1 MSLIKVVECPRDAM
15 QGIRKWIPTNEKI
28 SYIQSI
34 LSVGFDVVDFGSFV
48 SERAVPQMK
57 DTHLVLENLDL
68 NSTRSKLLAIV
79 ANIRGAKNACKY
91 SQINYLGYPFSISE
105 YFQMRNTNKSIEESL
120 LSAEKARKE
129 LENINQES
137 ESILMKA
144 KTEAQSI
151 VGEAKSA
158 ADNMKEDIVS
168 KARSEAE
175 GQLEKAKIQIN
186 VEKDKA
192 MAEIREEVVNL
203 SIHVAEKIIKKN
215 ISKEENVELIKKSLD
230 SMEGYEA

>member
-1 MSLIKVVECPRDAM
+1 MN
-15 QGIRKWIPTNEKI
+15 QYWTIPGDNALHESTGTHGA
-28 SYIQSI
+28 QSEQNPLVKLDPGLFI
-34 LSVGFDVVDFGSFV
+34 WTVLTFV
-48 SERAVPQMK
+48 LLLTVLAKFAWKPLLLMLDER
-57 DTHLVLENLDL
+57 
-68 NSTRSKLLAIV
+68 
-79 ANIRGAKNACKY
+79 
-91 SQINYLGYPFSISE
+91 
-105 YFQMRNTNKSIEESL
+105 NKSIEESL

-168 KARSEAE
+168 KARSEAA

-192 MAEIREEVVNL
+192 MAEIRGEVVNL

>member
-1 MSLIKVVECPRDAM
+1 MN
-15 QGIRKWIPTNEKI
+15 QYWTIPGDNALHESTGTHGA
-28 SYIQSI
+28 QSEQNPLVKLDPGLFI
-34 LSVGFDVVDFGSFV
+34 WTVLTFV
-48 SERAVPQMK
+48 LLLTVLAKFAWKPLLLMLDER
-57 DTHLVLENLDL
+57 
-68 NSTRSKLLAIV
+68 
-79 ANIRGAKNACKY
+79 
-91 SQINYLGYPFSISE
+91 
-105 YFQMRNTNKSIEESL
+105 NKSIEESL

-158 ADNMKEDIVS
+158 ADNMKEDIVL

-192 MAEIREEVVNL
+192 MAEIRGEVVNL

>member
-1 MSLIKVVECPRDAM
+1 MN
-15 QGIRKWIPTNEKI
+15 QYWTIPGDNALHESTGTHGA
-28 SYIQSI
+28 QSEQNPLVKLDPGLFI
-34 LSVGFDVVDFGSFV
+34 WTVLTFV
-48 SERAVPQMK
+48 LLLTVLAKFAWKPLLLMLDER
-57 DTHLVLENLDL
+57 
-68 NSTRSKLLAIV
+68 
-79 ANIRGAKNACKY
+79 
-91 SQINYLGYPFSISE
+91 
-105 YFQMRNTNKSIEESL
+105 NKSIEESL

-192 MAEIREEVVNL
+192 MSEIREEVVNL

-215 ISKEENVELIKKSLD
+215 ISKEDNVELIKKSLD
-230 SMEGYEA
+230 SIKGYEA

>member
-1 MSLIKVVECPRDAM
+1 MN
-15 QGIRKWIPTNEKI
+15 QYWTIPGDNALHEST
-28 SYIQSI
+28 STHGAQSEQNPLVKLDPGLFI
-34 LSVGFDVVDFGSFV
+34 WTVLTFV
-48 SERAVPQMK
+48 LLLTVLAKFAWKPLLLMLDER
-57 DTHLVLENLDL
+57 
-68 NSTRSKLLAIV
+68 
-79 ANIRGAKNACKY
+79 
-91 SQINYLGYPFSISE
+91 
-105 YFQMRNTNKSIEESL
+105 NKSIEASL

-144 KTEAQSI
+144 RTEAQSI

-215 ISKEENVELIKKSLD
+215 ISKEDNVELIKKSLD

>member
-1 MSLIKVVECPRDAM
+1 MN
-15 QGIRKWIPTNEKI
+15 QYWTIPGDNALHESTGTHGA
-28 SYIQSI
+28 QSEQNPLVKLDPGLFI
-34 LSVGFDVVDFGSFV
+34 WTVLTFV
-48 SERAVPQMK
+48 LLLTVLAKFAWKPLLLMLDER
-57 DTHLVLENLDL
+57 
-68 NSTRSKLLAIV
+68 
-79 ANIRGAKNACKY
+79 
-91 SQINYLGYPFSISE
+91 
-105 YFQMRNTNKSIEESL
+105 NKSIEASL

-144 KTEAQSI
+144 RTEAQSI

-215 ISKEENVELIKKSLD
+215 ISKEDNVELIKKSLD

>member
-1 MSLIKVVECPRDAM
+1 MN
-15 QGIRKWIPTNEKI
+15 QYWTIPGDNALHESTGTHGA
-28 SYIQSI
+28 QSEQNPLVKLDPGLFI
-34 LSVGFDVVDFGSFV
+34 WTVLTFV
-48 SERAVPQMK
+48 LLLTVLAKFAWKPLLLMLDER
-57 DTHLVLENLDL
+57 
-68 NSTRSKLLAIV
+68 
-79 ANIRGAKNACKY
+79 
-91 SQINYLGYPFSISE
+91 
-105 YFQMRNTNKSIEESL
+105 NKSIEESL

-175 GQLEKAKIQIN
+175 GQLEKAKKQIN

-192 MAEIREEVVNL
+192 MSEIREEVVNL

-215 ISKEENVELIKKSLD
+215 ISREDNVELIKNSLD
-230 SMEGYEA
+230 SIEGYEA

>member
-1 MSLIKVVECPRDAM
+1 MN
-15 QGIRKWIPTNEKI
+15 QYWTIPGDNALHESTGAHGA
-28 SYIQSI
+28 QSEQNPLVKLDPGLFI
-34 LSVGFDVVDFGSFV
+34 WTVLTFV
-48 SERAVPQMK
+48 LLLTVLAKFAWKPLLLMLDER
-57 DTHLVLENLDL
+57 
-68 NSTRSKLLAIV
+68 
-79 ANIRGAKNACKY
+79 
-91 SQINYLGYPFSISE
+91 
-105 YFQMRNTNKSIEESL
+105 NKSIEESL
-120 LSAEKARKE
+120 LSADKARKE

-215 ISKEENVELIKKSLD
+215 ISKEENVELIKNSLD

>member
-1 MSLIKVVECPRDAM
+1 MN
-15 QGIRKWIPTNEKI
+15 QYWTIPGDNALHESTGTHGA
-28 SYIQSI
+28 QSEQNPLVKLDPGLFI
-34 LSVGFDVVDFGSFV
+34 WTVLTFV
-48 SERAVPQMK
+48 LLLTVLAKFAWKPLLLMLDER
-57 DTHLVLENLDL
+57 
-68 NSTRSKLLAIV
+68 
-79 ANIRGAKNACKY
+79 
-91 SQINYLGYPFSISE
+91 
-105 YFQMRNTNKSIEESL
+105 NKSIEESL

-144 KTEAQSI
+144 RTEAQSI

-215 ISKEENVELIKKSLD
+215 ISKEDNVELIKNSLD

>member
-1 MSLIKVVECPRDAM
+1 MN
-15 QGIRKWIPTNEKI
+15 QYWTIPGDNALHESTGTHGA
-28 SYIQSI
+28 QSEQNPLVKLDPGLFI
-34 LSVGFDVVDFGSFV
+34 WTVLTFV
-48 SERAVPQMK
+48 LLLTVLAKFAWKPLLLMLDER
-57 DTHLVLENLDL
+57 
-68 NSTRSKLLAIV
+68 
-79 ANIRGAKNACKY
+79 
-91 SQINYLGYPFSISE
+91 
-105 YFQMRNTNKSIEESL
+105 NKSIEESL

-192 MAEIREEVVNL
+192 MAEIRGEVVNL

-215 ISKEENVELIKKSLD
+215 I
-230 SMEGYEA
+230 

>member
-1 MSLIKVVECPRDAM
+1 MN
-15 QGIRKWIPTNEKI
+15 QYWTIPGDNALHESTGTHGA
-28 SYIQSI
+28 QSEQNPLVKLDPGLFI
-34 LSVGFDVVDFGSFV
+34 WTVLTFV
-48 SERAVPQMK
+48 LLLTVLAKFAWKPLLLMLDER
-57 DTHLVLENLDL
+57 
-68 NSTRSKLLAIV
+68 
-79 ANIRGAKNACKY
+79 
-91 SQINYLGYPFSISE
+91 
-105 YFQMRNTNKSIEESL
+105 NKSIEESL

-192 MAEIREEVVNL
+192 MSEIREEVVNL

-215 ISKEENVELIKKSLD
+215 ISREDNVELIKNSLD
-230 SMEGYEA
+230 SIEGYEA

>member
-1 MSLIKVVECPRDAM
+1 MNQYWTIPGDNALHESTGTHGAQSEQNPLVKLDPGLFIWTVLTFVLLLTVLAKFAWKPLLLMLDERD
-15 QGIRKWIPTNEKI
+15 
-28 SYIQSI
+28 
-34 LSVGFDVVDFGSFV
+34 
-48 SERAVPQMK
+48 
-57 DTHLVLENLDL
+57 
-68 NSTRSKLLAIV
+68 
-79 ANIRGAKNACKY
+79 
-91 SQINYLGYPFSISE
+91 
-105 YFQMRNTNKSIEESL
+105 KSIEESL

-192 MAEIREEVVNL
+192 MAEIRGEVVNL

>member
-1 MSLIKVVECPRDAM
+1 MN
-15 QGIRKWIPTNEKI
+15 QYWTIPGDNALHESTGTHGA
-28 SYIQSI
+28 QSEQNPLVKLDPGLFI
-34 LSVGFDVVDFGSFV
+34 WTVLTFV
-48 SERAVPQMK
+48 LLLTVLAKFAWKPLLLMLDER
-57 DTHLVLENLDL
+57 
-68 NSTRSKLLAIV
+68 
-79 ANIRGAKNACKY
+79 
-91 SQINYLGYPFSISE
+91 
-105 YFQMRNTNKSIEESL
+105 NKSIEESL

-186 VEKDKA
+186 VEK
-192 MAEIREEVVNL
+192 R
-203 SIHVAEKIIKKN
+203 
-215 ISKEENVELIKKSLD
+215 
-230 SMEGYEA
+230 

>member
-1 MSLIKVVECPRDAM
+1 MN
-15 QGIRKWIPTNEKI
+15 QFWTIPGDNALHESTGTHGA
-28 SYIQSI
+28 QSEQNPLVKLDPGLFI
-34 LSVGFDVVDFGSFV
+34 WTVLTFV
-48 SERAVPQMK
+48 LLLTVLAKFAWKPLLLMLDER
-57 DTHLVLENLDL
+57 
-68 NSTRSKLLAIV
+68 
-79 ANIRGAKNACKY
+79 
-91 SQINYLGYPFSISE
+91 
-105 YFQMRNTNKSIEESL
+105 NKSIEESL
-120 LSAEKARKE
+120 QSAEKARKE

-186 VEKDKA
+186 VEKNKA
-192 MAEIREEVVNL
+192 MVEIREEVVNL
-203 SIHVAEKIIKKN
+203 SNHVAEKIIKKN
-215 ISKEENVELIKKSLD
+215 ISKEDNVDLIKKSLD